1 MLKNNMSILPY
12 KIKRI
17 VQPFNDGDQQILP
30 VGIYKAVRSLSWH
43 TNAIIN
49 PAVFLERCLDG
60 AAFQEDPTSWT
71 ECLGQWSLASFPPW
85 FNKEIANLHMLLLP
99 LLQNEILS
107 RCLKT
112 AGERNDVSEERWLL
126 IKTICRTMDNLRSR
140 SRLWSAGKVCLST
153 QVPTL
158 RYSLV
163 YTFYWHICLVLM
175 TTKVCNSPVVSCCKP
190 LGVPSEFA
198 NCFLTLLRV
207 FAQIEGPMQA
217 LLLPSNLS
225 RTMPRLCPWA
235 EFMHQCRLG
244 GRGEISTASWGG
256 VGVPR
261 CWGGRSCTPIPHSC
275 QRGPSAPR
283 LAPALPTW
291 ALITLKSAFPV
302 PFLESLVK
310 ELAACD

>member
-12 KIKRI
+12 KIKRMDGD
-17 VQPFNDGDQQILP
+17 DGDQQILP
-30 VGIYKAVRSLSWH
+30 VGIYTAVTSLSWH
-43 TNAIIN
+43 TNGIIN

-71 ECLGQWSLASFPPW
+71 ECFGQQSLASFPPW

-107 RCLKT
+107 RWLKT
-112 AGERNDVSEERWLL
+112 AVERNDVFEESWLL

-158 RYSLV
+158 CYSLV
-163 YTFYWHICLVLM
+163 YTFYWHICFVLM
-175 TTKVCNSPVVSCCKP
+175 TTKMCNSPVSCCKP

-198 NCFLTLLRV
+198 SCFLTLLRV
-207 FAQIEGPMQA
+207 FAQIEGPMQV

-225 RTMPRLCPWA
+225 RTTLRLCPWA

-244 GRGEISTASWGG
+244 GRGETPTASRGG
-256 VGVPR
+256 VGVPC
-261 CWGGRSCTPIPHSC
+261 CWGESCTPIPHSC
-275 QRGPSAPR
+275 QRCPSAPR
-283 LAPALPTW
+283 LAPALPIG
-291 ALITLKSAFPV
+291 L
-302 PFLESLVK
+302 
-310 ELAACD
+310 